1 MKDKTKDFKRLVKQ
15 IKTKINKGKLIMDM
29 SKIIQHPFLK
39 GIKTNGGMQKMNEWC
54 ETNGHKNLSNLLQDP
69 SLNQCTDRALA
80 LLDAMN
86 EHLDKGTLWD
96 QSLIDLMESVPTFE
110 AAAII
115 DEPANDEPEPEE
127 LSVPPM
133 VSNPSINTDKST
145 DETDA
150 LAKDAMQGHAE
161 AVADKHSTIEG
172 MIRQSTNNPLPNPA
186 GISMLM
192 VEEAVQQKITQAIPG
207 IVNAIMNEC
216 DKRYFRKGSI
226 EIHMVDLND
235 T

>member
-80 LLDAMN
+80 LLDTMN
-86 EHLDKGTLWD
+86 EHLEKGTLWD
-96 QSLIDLMESVPTFE
+96 QSLAELMESIPASV
-110 AAAII
+110 
-115 DEPANDEPEPEE
+115 EPEPELEPEE

-150 LAKDAMQGHAE
+150 LAQDAMQGHVE